1 MESRVRADS
10 NEIPMVVDHQ
20 DQDFDEETEYNA
32 IDSTQ
37 KMQTMPLQMMIMT
50 STKTIVAQPY
60 TRKAIRSTHAI

>member
-32 IDSTQ
+32 IDAEDADDASANDDNDIYEDDSGST
-37 KMQTMPLQMMIMT
+37 
-50 STKTIVAQPY
+50 V
-60 TRKAIRSTHAI
+60 H